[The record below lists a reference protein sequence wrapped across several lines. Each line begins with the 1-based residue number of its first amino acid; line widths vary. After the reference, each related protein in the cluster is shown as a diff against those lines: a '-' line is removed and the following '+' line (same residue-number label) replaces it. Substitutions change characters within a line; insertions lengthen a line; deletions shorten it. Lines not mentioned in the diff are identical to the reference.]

1 MEAGMLH
8 RSRRVKTMA
17 PEILYLSDQPTEDDP
32 AIAALEA
39 AGYEVVSASSTKQAI
54 ALLFVMYSVAAV
66 VLHQKQSSLEVARS
80 MHSIHADAPI
90 VLLSD
95 EQTTPLSSFV
105 DVFVSTTQPP
115 SELVAQVDRALNAD
129 RSF

>member
-1 MEAGMLH
+1 
-8 RSRRVKTMA
+8 MA